1 LFAWAR
7 SCFAR
12 VLIRRT
18 ERLESFVLV
27 LFVVAA
33 ILVRIW
39 GASRIHFGDEMVYL
53 QNAQVICCPLGVWR
67 EVLRQTPLGMT

>member
-1 LFAWAR
+1 M
-7 SCFAR
+7 
-12 VLIRRT
+12 
-18 ERLESFVLV
+18 LV